1 MQSYH
6 PYPHPHHHTH
16 TPPHTV
22 QTIEKIIEVPIV
34 KEIIKEIPNVEAE
47 TKINELVEKLK
58 QSETQKA
65 ELWTN
70 LDYLLNKHEND
81 QIKAKETIKK
91 TLSDELKKQEELIIK
106 IKEKDEEID
115 TLKKQIAPR
124 IEEIALQVDGLQK
137 NTNEQEEKPQSVYD
151 RLYQNAPR
159 KQLLT
164 VEDSNKKKDTKK
176 QQNGKKL

>member
-115 TLKKQIAPR
+115 TP
-124 IEEIALQVDGLQK
+124 
-137 NTNEQEEKPQSVYD
+137 TY
-151 RLYQNAPR
+151 
-159 KQLLT
+159 
-164 VEDSNKKKDTKK
+164 
-176 QQNGKKL
+176 